1 MSRLMPPKLF
11 RAALLRS
18 AFCLGLC
25 LPAQALDSLPLLS
38 GDVAEGSIIRAGS
51 DGLTLLL
58 ASGGSRTVAADD
70 LAPDAVPLV
79 EAWKQANPALS
90 DVYMKFD
97 KPPVPKRTV
106 EPSRNGIPSGV
117 SGMVSVGIVIN
128 DSGKVVEAKVIRS
141 QHEALEEPTI
151 EAVSRWVFEPARVGS
166 NAVSCY
172 IVVPVRFN

>member
-1 MSRLMPPKLF
+1 MPTKLS

-18 AFCLGLC
+18 AICLGLC
-25 LPAQALDSLPLLS
+25 LQAQAFESLPLAS
-38 GDVAEGSIIRAGS
+38 GDVAEGLIIRTGS
-51 DGLTLLL
+51 DGLTMLLS
-58 ASGGSRTVAADD
+58 SGGSRTVAADD
-70 LAPDAVPLV
+70 LAPAAVPVV

-90 DVYMKFD
+90 NVYMKFD

-117 SGMVSVGIVIN
+117 TGMVSVGIVIN

-141 QHEALEEPTI
+141 QHEALEEATI
-151 EAVSRWVFEPARVGS
+151 DAVSRWIFEPARVGS
-166 NAVSCY
+166 SAVSCY